1 MISSLVRL
9 TVISASSWLHRRN
22 VIEILSTPSGYL
34 TVTEAHA
41 GICAPTSQQLPGQST
56 SHQLLDLFSKLRF
69 IVNDRKMNSEDHTH
83 PNTTE
88 NNKEMVA
95 LLNSHS
101 ALAYISK
108 DRLKSYFNTAE
119 FKGKLDS
126 VAEDADFC

>member
-1 MISSLVRL
+1 
-9 TVISASSWLHRRN
+9 
-22 VIEILSTPSGYL
+22 
-34 TVTEAHA
+34 
-41 GICAPTSQQLPGQST
+41 
-56 SHQLLDLFSKLRF
+56 
-69 IVNDRKMNSEDHTH
+69 MNSEDHTH

-119 FKGKLDS
+119 FKSKLDS
-126 VAEDADFC
+126 VAKDADFC